1 MTDHEWPARAWLVD
15 AAVALAVGAAQLA
28 STAGIAAHRDE
39 HLAASGIVLL
49 TASALVLVARRHYP
63 VAVLAATYALTFGYL
78 ATSNPRGGI
87 WLSVIVAFGTAIYL
101 HRRRAAVAFLVAGYL
116 GFLWG
121 PVLLSPH
128 HHHRPGTGFVLGL
141 GAGLLVLLVVAE
153 GIRLRQQRATALAE
167 RRAAELLRRATEE
180 RLRIARDLHDVLAHS
195 IAVINVQANTALHL
209 MDRQPEKARTALTAI
224 NEVSKRAVVE
234 MRSML
239 GVLRQAG
246 DDAPLAP
253 TPTLAQLDELAQRV
267 GDAGLRVRVERDG
280 PAAPLPADVD
290 LAAYRIVQEALTN
303 AARHSGGHQATVHIG
318 YRDDGLL
325 VEVDDDGRGSAATA
339 PGSGLIGMAE
349 RAHALGGEL
358 AAGPRP
364 GGGFRVRAVLPVNGV
379 HP

>member
-1 MTDHEWPARAWLVD
+1 MTDHESQARAWLVD
-15 AAVALAVGAAQLA
+15 AAVALAVGAVQLA
-28 STAGIAAHRDE
+28 STAALAAHRGE

-49 TASALVLVARRHYP
+49 VASAVVLVARRHYP

-128 HHHRPGTGFVLGL
+128 HHRPGTGFALGL

-167 RRAAELLRRATEE
+167 RRAAELMRRATEE

-224 NEVSKRAVVE
+224 NDVSKRAVVE
-234 MRSML
+234 LRSML

-246 DDAPLAP
+246 DEAPRAP
-253 TPTLAQLDELAQRV
+253 APTLAQLDELAQRV
-267 GDAGLRVRVERDG
+267 GDAGLRVRVECDG

-325 VEVDDDGRGSAATA
+325 VEVDDDGRGGPAA

-364 GGGFRVRAVLPVNGV
+364 GGGFRVRAVLPVNGAG
-379 HP
+379 P